1 MNFAYNTYGK
11 RGLDVVLSLILIV
24 LSLWLVGLILL
35 AYFFT
40 FQFPVLFKQARIG
53 KNNTA
58 FIMYK
63 FRTLLDGPSDDIQK
77 RRFWLGDLLRYFSLD
92 EWPQLW
98 NVLRGDMSL
107 VGPRPLPVAYWPLM
121 NGQQKHRHAVWPGIT
136 GWAQVN
142 GRHAIRWDTK
152 FELDLYYVN
161 HISFLFDLKI
171 LLLTFGLFLF
181 PRKDR
186 SLEEKK
192 FEGNQPL

>member
-1 MNFAYNTYGK
+1 VYTANCK
-11 RGLDVVLSLILIV
+11 RGLDVGLSLIGIV
-24 LSLWLVGLILL
+24 LSLWLVGLIFL

-40 FQFPVLFKQARIG
+40 FQFPVFFKQARIG
-53 KNNTA
+53 RNNTP
-58 FIMYK
+58 FVMYK
-63 FRTLLDGPSDDIQK
+63 FRTLLDSPSGDLQK
-77 RRFWLGDLLRYFSLD
+77 RRFRLGDFLRYFSLD

-107 VGPRPLPVAYWPLM
+107 IGPRPLPVEYLPRM
-121 NGQQKHRHAVWPGIT
+121 NEQQKNRHTVRPGIT

-142 GRHAIRWDTK
+142 GRHTISWNTK
-152 FELDLYYVN
+152 FELDLYYVH

-171 LLLTFGLFLF
+171 LLLTANLFLF